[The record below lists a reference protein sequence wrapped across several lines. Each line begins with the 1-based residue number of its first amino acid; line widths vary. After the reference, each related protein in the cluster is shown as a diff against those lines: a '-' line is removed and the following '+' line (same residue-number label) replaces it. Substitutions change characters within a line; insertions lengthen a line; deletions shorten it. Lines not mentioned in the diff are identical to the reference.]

1 MLNLCYRNK
10 GDNMNESLENNEIE
24 KTSLYSIDEFEAS
37 LVSSTLK
44 DVSAALREKGY
55 NEINQLVGYIMSGD
69 PGYISS
75 HNDARNK
82 ITSIE
87 RSTIIEVLLR
97 SYVSKL

>member
-1 MLNLCYRNK
+1 
-10 GDNMNESLENNEIE
+10 MNENLENNENEIE
-24 KTSLYSIDEFEAS
+24 KTSLYSIDDFESS

-44 DVSAALREKGY
+44 EVCVALREKGY

-82 ITSIE
+82 ITGID

>member
-1 MLNLCYRNK
+1 M
-10 GDNMNESLENNEIE
+10 MNDSLENNEIE
-24 KTSLYSIDEFEAS
+24 KTSLYSIDDFEDS
-37 LVSSTLK
+37 LVSTTLK
-44 DVSAALREKGY
+44 EVCAALREKGY

-75 HNDARNK
+75 FKDARSK

-87 RSTIIEVLLR
+87 RSTIIEVLIR

>member
-1 MLNLCYRNK
+1 MDENENK
-10 GDNMNESLENNEIE
+10 IENTTMYDIE
-24 KTSLYSIDEFEAS
+24 TVEES

-44 DVSAALREKGY
+44 EVCQALKEKGY

-82 ITSIE
+82 ITSVE
-87 RSTIIEVLLR
+87 RSTIIEVLLKN
-97 SYVSKL
+97 YVSKL

>member
-1 MLNLCYRNK
+1 M
-10 GDNMNESLENNEIE
+10 DEENIE
-24 KTSLYSIDEFEAS
+24 KTSLYSIDDFEDS

-44 DVSAALREKGY
+44 EVCEALKEKGY

>member
-1 MLNLCYRNK
+1 
-10 GDNMNESLENNEIE
+10 MNESLDNKEIE
-24 KTSLYSIDEFEAS
+24 KTTMYTIDEFESS

-44 DVSAALREKGY
+44 EVCSSLKEKGY

-75 HNDARNK
+75 HNDARTK

-87 RSTIIEVLLR
+87 RSTIIEVLLKN
-97 SYVSKL
+97 YVSKL

>member
-1 MLNLCYRNK
+1 
-10 GDNMNESLENNEIE
+10 MNEEKENEIE
-24 KTSLYSIDEFEAS
+24 KTSLYSIDEFEDT

-44 DVSAALREKGY
+44 EVSAALKEKGY

-75 HNDARNK
+75 HKDARGK
-82 ITSIE
+82 ITSVE

-97 SYVSKL
+97 SYISKL

>member
-1 MLNLCYRNK
+1 
-10 GDNMNESLENNEIE
+10 MNEEKEKEIE
-24 KTSLYSIDEFEAS
+24 KTSLYSIDEFEDS

-44 DVSAALREKGY
+44 EVCAALKEKGY

-82 ITSIE
+82 ITGFD

-97 SYVSKL
+97 NYISKL

>member
-1 MLNLCYRNK
+1 MDEK
-10 GDNMNESLENNEIE
+10 IEEIE
-24 KTSLYSIDEFEAS
+24 KTSLYSIDDFEDS
-37 LVSSTLK
+37 LVSTTLK
-44 DVSAALREKGY
+44 EVCLALKEKGY

-87 RSTIIEVLLR
+87 RSTIVEALLR

>member
-1 MLNLCYRNK
+1 V
-10 GDNMNESLENNEIE
+10 DESLENKDME
-24 KTSLYSIDEFEAS
+24 KTTMYSIDEFEDS

-44 DVSAALREKGY
+44 EVCASLKEKGY

-75 HNDARNK
+75 HNDARAK

>member
-1 MLNLCYRNK
+1 
-10 GDNMNESLENNEIE
+10 MNENLENENSEIE
-24 KTSLYSIDEFEAS
+24 KTSLYSIDDFEDS

-44 DVSAALREKGY
+44 EVCAALREKGY

-82 ITSIE
+82 ITGID
-87 RSTIIEVLLR
+87 RSTIIEVLIR

>member
-1 MLNLCYRNK
+1 M
-10 GDNMNESLENNEIE
+10 DEENIE
-24 KTSLYSIDEFEAS
+24 KTSLYSIDDFEDS

-44 DVSAALREKGY
+44 EVCEALKEKGY

-75 HNDARNK
+75 HDDARKK

-97 SYVSKL
+97 SYVSKLWDI

>member
-1 MLNLCYRNK
+1 M
-10 GDNMNESLENNEIE
+10 EEENIE
-24 KTSLYSIDEFEAS
+24 KTSLYSIDDFEDS

-44 DVSAALREKGY
+44 EVCEALREKGY
-55 NEINQLVGYIMSGD
+55 NEINQLVGYVMSGD

-75 HNDARNK
+75 HKDARSK

>member
-1 MLNLCYRNK
+1 M
-10 GDNMNESLENNEIE
+10 DETSENQIE
-24 KTSLYSIDEFEAS
+24 KTSLYSIDDFEDY

-44 DVSAALREKGY
+44 DVCAALKEKGY

-75 HNDARNK
+75 HNDARGK
-82 ITSIE
+82 ISSIE

-97 SYVSKL
+97 NYISKL

>member
-1 MLNLCYRNK
+1 MEEDNL
-10 GDNMNESLENNEIE
+10 E
-24 KTSLYSIDEFEAS
+24 KTSLYSIDDFEDS

-44 DVSAALREKGY
+44 EVCEALREKGY
-55 NEINQLVGYIMSGD
+55 NEINQLVGYVMSGD

-75 HNDARNK
+75 HKDARNK

-97 SYVSKL
+97 SYVSKLWDILV